1 MRSRCFT
8 LTNALEPTLEMIQD
22 TRNADML
29 TLRLIRGID
38 LISADA
44 NGYSDP
50 YCKIITPLQMFKSS
64 VVKRVSIQNTTTGE
78 EYFLVAPVVHHLPF
92 LFSRKYSYTEIFHFE
107 QL

>member
-1 MRSRCFT
+1 
-8 LTNALEPTLEMIQD
+8 
-22 TRNADML
+22 
-29 TLRLIRGID
+29 
-38 LISADA
+38 
-44 NGYSDP
+44 
-50 YCKIITPLQMFKSS
+50 MFKSS